1 MTIEKTLNGTELNVT
16 IVGRLDTT
24 TAPQLEAEFKQSIDG
39 IKKLILDFAGL
50 EYLSSAGL
58 RVLLAAQK
66 VMNKQGE
73 MIIKNVNETINEI
86 FEVTGFI
93 DILTVATP
101 FWGPHP
107 KSAISYPS
115 PSLRI
120 CFRRLS
126 VYSGP

>member
-1 MTIEKTLNGTELNVT
+1 MTIKTNLNGTELTVT
-16 IVGRLDTT
+16 ITGRLDTT
-24 TAPQLEAEFKQSIDG
+24 TAPQLEAEFKQSITG
-39 IKKLILDFAGL
+39 VEKLVLDFATL

-93 DILTVATP
+93 DILT
-101 FWGPHP
+101 
-107 KSAISYPS
+107 IE
-115 PSLRI
+115 
-120 CFRRLS
+120 
-126 VYSGP
+126 